1 MGRAARPVSGR
12 AVAVTGAARGI
23 GRATAE
29 ALAREGAK
37 VAIGDLDEELAETA
51 AREIGAGA
59 TGHALDVT
67 DPDSYARFLDAA
79 EEAHGPLGVLV
90 NNAGVMFVGPFL
102 DGGARSD
109 SKMMDVNFHG
119 TAIGMR
125 LAIPRMRERGGH
137 IVNLTSSASYVCP
150 PGEAVYAASK
160 HASRALSEALRAE
173 LGDVPIDISVV
184 MPGIVDTE
192 LARGTNLTRGGKMIA
207 PSEVADAI
215 VATVRRPRHEVF
227 VPKANGPLVHFYAW
241 LPPRGRLF
249 IGRAFGIDKVAT
261 GVDPESRAA
270 YERRM
275 AGSDA

>member
-1 MGRAARPVSGR
+1 MGRAERPVSGLV
-12 AVAVTGAARGI
+12 VAITGAARGI

-29 ALAREGAK
+29 AFAGAGAK
-37 VAIGDLDEELAETA
+37 VAIGDLDGQLAEA
-51 AREIGAGA
+51 AAGEIGAGA

-79 EEAHGPLGVLV
+79 EEAHGPLDVLV

-102 DGGARSD
+102 DAGARSD

-119 TAIGMR
+119 TATGMR

-160 HASRALSEALRAE
+160 HAARALSEALRAE

-192 LARGTNLTRGGKMIA
+192 LAKGTNLTRGGKMIA

-215 VATVRRPRHEVF
+215 VATLRRPRHEVF
-227 VPKANGPLVHFYAW
+227 VPKPNGPLIHFYAW

-249 IGRAFGIDKVAT
+249 IGRALGIDKVAT
-261 GVDPESRAA
+261 GVDPDSRDA

-275 AGSDA
+275 AGSDV

>member
-1 MGRAARPVSGR
+1 VSGR

-29 ALAREGAK
+29 ALADAGAK
-37 VAIGDLDEELAETA
+37 VAIGDLDGEGAETA
-51 AREIGAGA
+51 AGEIGAGA
-59 TGHALDVT
+59 TGHPLDVT
-67 DPDSYARFLDAA
+67 DPDSFERFLDAA
-79 EEAHGPLGVLV
+79 EEAHGPLDVLV

-102 DGGARSD
+102 DSSARSD

-119 TAIGMR
+119 MATGMR

-160 HASRALSEALRAE
+160 HAARALSEALRAE

-192 LARGTNLTRGGKMIA
+192 LAAGTKLTRGGKLIA

-227 VPKANGPLVHFYAW
+227 VPKSIGPPMHLYAW

-249 IGRAFGIDKVAT
+249 IGRALGIDKVAT
-261 GVDPESRAA
+261 GVDAESRSA

>member
-1 MGRAARPVSGR
+1 MARAERPVSGR

-29 ALAREGAK
+29 ALARAGAK
-37 VAIGDLDEELAETA
+37 VAIGDLDGDLAATA
-51 AREIGAGA
+51 ANEIGAGA
-59 TGHALDVT
+59 TGHPLDVT
-67 DPDSYARFLDAA
+67 DPGSFERFHDAA
-79 EEAHGPLGVLV
+79 EEAHGPLDVLV

-102 DGGARSD
+102 DASAQSD

-119 TAIGMR
+119 MATGMR

-160 HASRALSEALRAE
+160 HAARALSEALRAE

-192 LARGTNLTRGGKMIA
+192 LAAGTKLTRGGKLIA
-207 PSEVADAI
+207 PSEVGDAI

-227 VPKANGPLVHFYAW
+227 VPKSIGPPMHLYAW

-249 IGRAFGIDKVAT
+249 IGRALGIDKVAT
-261 GVDPESRAA
+261 GVDAESRAA

-275 AGSDA
+275 AGSA